1 MSPRLSVHCSVKNPT
16 SAVRY
21 RCLVR
26 HSGRSVHVVNRPALG
41 LAPRGTLAGGPGWR
55 VGSSLSSALL
65 TWFLAR
71 PRARGSGEGTALR
84 KGEEACV
91 GLMLP
96 QRASGPR
103 SLACR
108 ASCFP
113 DRRLQEFMGGT
124 RLKWERIHPQCR
136 RHEPWVQF
144 LGRED
149 ALEKEMSTHSRILA
163 WITPRTEEPGGLQ
176 SMWPQSQTH
185 LSHWHL
191 LFIFHV
197 GGTGMGKLP
206 ILLKM
211 KMIYFL

>member
-1 MSPRLSVHCSVKNPT
+1 
-16 SAVRY
+16 
-21 RCLVR
+21 
-26 HSGRSVHVVNRPALG
+26 
-41 LAPRGTLAGGPGWR
+41 
-55 VGSSLSSALL
+55 
-65 TWFLAR
+65 
-71 PRARGSGEGTALR
+71 
-84 KGEEACV
+84 
-91 GLMLP
+91 
-96 QRASGPR
+96 
-103 SLACR
+103 
-108 ASCFP
+108 
-113 DRRLQEFMGGT
+113 MGGT